1 MPGDVSTRELLS
13 RTVRG
18 FIDDDAPRWGAA
30 LAYYTVVSLA
40 PLVVL
45 AVPVLGWI
53 LGQGSAETRVI
64 EQAGLLAGP
73 RAVEVARTI
82 LDEANGPG
90 LGSWGAA
97 LTVLLFLFGATAV
110 FSNLQDA
117 LNHIW
122 SVRPSTGVVRNLV
135 RSRATAVL
143 MVLGL
148 GVLTLASVVV
158 GTVSGWVA
166 PRIEI
171 LDGML
176 PVVWA
181 ADLLTSVLL
190 LWLFVGAVFWV
201 LPDVRIHWSD
211 VWVGAL
217 ATAVLLVVGRFA
229 LTAFLARNA
238 MASMFGAAS
247 SIFLLLVWIYF
258 SAQVFL
264 LGAEFTQ
271 VWARASGRRIRP
283 ESYAKSFRVVEAD
296 DDE

>member
-1 MPGDVSTRELLS
+1 
-13 RTVRG
+13 
-18 FIDDDAPRWGAA
+18 
-30 LAYYTVVSLA
+30 
-40 PLVVL
+40 
-45 AVPVLGWI
+45 
-53 LGQGSAETRVI
+53 
-64 EQAGLLAGP
+64 
-73 RAVEVARTI
+73 
-82 LDEANGPG
+82 
-90 LGSWGAA
+90 
-97 LTVLLFLFGATAV
+97 
-110 FSNLQDA
+110 
-117 LNHIW
+117 
-122 SVRPSTGVVRNLV
+122 
-135 RSRATAVL
+135 
-143 MVLGL
+143 
-148 GVLTLASVVV
+148 
-158 GTVSGWVA
+158 
-166 PRIEI
+166 
-171 LDGML
+171 
-176 PVVWA
+176 VWA

-229 LTAFLARNA
+229 LTAFLARNV

-283 ESYAKSFRVVEAD
+283 ESYAKNFRVVEAD